1 MLGWNSARDKFQ
13 ELKAI
18 VDELGEDL
26 KTLAVEA
33 PLLFREDPRPLADS
47 PAPNGN
53 VHS

>member
-1 MLGWNSARDKFQ
+1 MLGWNRTKAKFQ
-13 ELKAI
+13 ELKTL

-33 PLLFREDPRPLADS
+33 HLLFREDPRPLADS
-47 PAPNGN
+47 PAPNGK